1 MFDIQSDKD
10 YQGNKREK
18 IVSRCRWGKAVS
30 APSPYSLSKISS
42 GRLCGFRIIRWQ
54 KIKKEF
60 MKYFLTTYRLIY
72 GDVDAMKVAYHAHYL
87 RWFEIG
93 RTELIRH
100 LGVPYAEVENL
111 GYMLPVSE
119 AYLKY
124 LQSARYDEEI
134 LINTGI
140 HFVRRASMRFD
151 YRILNQES
159 QLLVE
164 GYTVHAC
171 IDREGKIVRL
181 PEVLYRVL
189 SKWK

>member
-1 MFDIQSDKD
+1 
-10 YQGNKREK
+10 
-18 IVSRCRWGKAVS
+18 
-30 APSPYSLSKISS
+30 
-42 GRLCGFRIIRWQ
+42 
-54 KIKKEF
+54 
-60 MKYFLTTYRLIY
+60 
-72 GDVDAMKVAYHAHYL
+72 
-87 RWFEIG
+87 
-93 RTELIRH
+93 
-100 LGVPYAEVENL
+100 
-111 GYMLPVSE
+111 MLPVSE

-124 LQSARYDEEI
+124 IQSARYDEEI

-159 QLLVE
+159 QLLME

-171 IDREGKIVRL
+171 IDQEGKIVRL